1 MARGKNK
8 AIADRR
14 NSALAE
20 VGSIDQLRREIHN
33 LTQELNDRDQ
43 KAKQTITQ
51 QQQVIQRLQQEVAEV
66 TSGKVK
72 DLEQFI
78 TELKEHLNQ
87 ATAKVADIQDTQDK
101 FVKRLMNQY
110 ESQGMSSHEALEQAM
125 SLLDGEPIVIL
136 DSDLYDKVKA
146 GKLTREIARLM
157 QTKRMSGLRKE

>member
-8 AIADRR
+8 AIAERR
-14 NSALAE
+14 NIALAE
-20 VGSIDQLRREIHN
+20 VGSIDQLRREIHK

-51 QQQVIQRLQQEVAEV
+51 QQQAIQRLQQEVAEV

-72 DLEQFI
+72 ELEQFI
-78 TELKEHLNQ
+78 SDLKEHLNQ